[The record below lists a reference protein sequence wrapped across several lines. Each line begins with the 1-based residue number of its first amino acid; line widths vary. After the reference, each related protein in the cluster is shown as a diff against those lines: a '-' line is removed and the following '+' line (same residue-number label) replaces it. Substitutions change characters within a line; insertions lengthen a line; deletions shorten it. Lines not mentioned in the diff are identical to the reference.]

1 MRRYAWLAALLLAFS
16 GPAAA
21 ISPQEAQR
29 LCDEMAKSA
38 EEARK
43 GMIQIG
49 VPQQDPGKT
58 FQNATKACL
67 SNIAKYKDIFTFK
80 SLSGAAIQQ
89 FITQMATQ
97 MMESYCQA
105 AASEFDRLVQDAMSE
120 VNSQTGGVVTV
131 GTNGTTFDAGQLQ
144 QQVQQQVQQSTQP
157 KQEQGFLGG
166 LLNWFKGD
174 DGNGGTTGGT
184 TP

>member
-1 MRRYAWLAALLLAFS
+1 MLALA

-29 LCDEMAKSA
+29 LCDEMTKSA

-43 GMIQIG
+43 GMIEIG
-49 VPQQDPGKT
+49 MPKQDPGKT
-58 FQNATKACL
+58 FENATKSCL

-80 SLSGAAIQQ
+80 SVSGAAIQQ

-105 AASEFDRLVQDAMSE
+105 ATAEFDRLVQDAMSQ
-120 VNSQTGGVVTV
+120 VNSQTRGYVTV
-131 GTNGTTFDAGQLQ
+131 STNGTTINTAQIQ
-144 QQVQQQVQQSTQP
+144 QQVQQAAQP
-157 KQEQGFLGG
+157 DQNPGFLGG

-174 DGNGGTTGGT
+174 DGNGGNPGEKTQ
-184 TP
+184 

>member
-1 MRRYAWLAALLLAFS
+1 MRKYAWFAALLLALT
-16 GPAAA
+16 GPVMAMT
-21 ISPQEAQR
+21 PQEAQR
-29 LCDEMAKSA
+29 LCDDMAKSA

-80 SLSGAAIQQ
+80 SISGAAIQA
-89 FITQMATQ
+89 FITEMASQ

-120 VNSQTGGVVTV
+120 VNSQTGGVITV
-131 GTNGTTFDAGQLQ
+131 GTNGATFNGNQLQ
-144 QQVQQQVQQSTQP
+144 QQVQQQVQQTTQP
-157 KQEQGFLGG
+157 KDSGFVGG

-174 DGNGGTTGGT
+174 DGKGGQSGGPT
-184 TP
+184 Q

>member
-1 MRRYAWLAALLLAFS
+1 MRRYAWCAALLLAFA

-49 VPQQDPGKT
+49 IPQQDPGKT

-67 SNIAKYKDIFTFK
+67 GNIAKYKDIFTFK
-80 SLSGAAIQQ
+80 SISGAAIQQ

-105 AASEFDRLVQDAMSE
+105 ATAEFDRLVQDAMSE
-120 VNSQTGGVVTV
+120 VNSQTGGYVTV
-131 GTNGTTFDAGQLQ
+131 GTNGTSVNTAQMQ
-144 QQVQQQVQQSTQP
+144 QQVQQQAQPTTQSSQN
-157 KQEQGFLGG
+157 QGFLGG

-174 DGNGGTTGGT
+174 EGKGGKAGEN